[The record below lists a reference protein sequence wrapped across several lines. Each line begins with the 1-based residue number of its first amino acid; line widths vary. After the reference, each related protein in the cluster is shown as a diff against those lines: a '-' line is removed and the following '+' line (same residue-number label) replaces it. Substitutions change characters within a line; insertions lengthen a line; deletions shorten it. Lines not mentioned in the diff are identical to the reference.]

1 MLTMIKRQ
9 EQSIR
14 LFLASFLFAVLFTI
28 FALYKR
34 LTLSEYTMLNYT
46 KLSLL
51 LSSVCL
57 MGTSLSAKEK
67 GKLLISYL

>member
-1 MLTMIKRQ
+1 
-9 EQSIR
+9 
-14 LFLASFLFAVLFTI
+14 
-28 FALYKR
+28 
-34 LTLSEYTMLNYT
+34 MLNYT

-67 GKLLISYL
+67 GKTPNLLFIMADQWRGNAIGYLNIEPVKTPN